1 MSLLLRVQPYLNAL
15 RDAPDAVSRSR
26 SEEAE
31 ASCLLLGEKT
41 TALTRVEW
49 HLIVSFNAPVT
60 AFQSRTVQSA
70 EAEARCLPLDEKA
83 TTSSQAKWPLSI
95 PFFAVGMQACGD
107 VMIGQHGRSVH
118 EAIPH
123 ICGAKAIPTSYS
135 CHHHHLEIN
144 SQSIKPTVER
154 LSYILHD
161 SSISRDLTC

>member
-1 MSLLLRVQPYLNAL
+1 
-15 RDAPDAVSRSR
+15 
-26 SEEAE
+26 
-31 ASCLLLGEKT
+31 
-41 TALTRVEW
+41 
-49 HLIVSFNAPVT
+49 
-60 AFQSRTVQSA
+60 
-70 EAEARCLPLDEKA
+70 
-83 TTSSQAKWPLSI
+83 
-95 PFFAVGMQACGD
+95 MQARGD

-161 SSISRDLTC
+161 SSISRDPHLLTGYEPGDRNLRRMGVKFLSQN